1 MARLTKPLTDTEI
14 KTAKPKEVDYTL
26 HDGEGLQVLIKTN
39 GKKVWQY
46 RYFRP
51 FTQKRAKLTFGPYP
65 EITLADARQRRREA
79 RTLLTKDIDPYEHQ
93 HSLRKQA
100 LEAKSNPFKIVA
112 EQWLQLKKSSITAD
126 YASDIWRSLEKDIFP
141 AIGEMSITDIKA
153 RTLVQAIQPVQARGA
168 LETVRRLCQR
178 INEVMIYA
186 MNVGLIDAAPSVNI
200 SKAFEKPQ
208 KKHMPSIRPD
218 QLPQLMQTMRLANIE
233 LPTRCLFMW
242 QLLTL
247 TRPAEASDTRW
258 QEIDLDAREW
268 RIPAERM
275 KMKRVHIVPLS
286 EQALAIL
293 ELMRPLSSHR
303 EYVFPSRIKPLQPMN
318 SQTVNAAL
326 KRAGLGGIL
335 VSHGM
340 RSIASTALN
349 EQGFPPDVI
358 EAALAHVDKNEVRR
372 AYNRSDYLEQR
383 RPMMQW
389 RADFVKAADNG
400 SVLEGGIRGLK
411 AIG

>member
-26 HDGEGLQVLIKTN
+26 HDGDGLQLLIKTN

-100 LEAKSNPFKIVA
+100 LEAKSNTFKNVA

-141 AIGEMSITDIKA
+141 AIGEISITDIKA
-153 RTLVQAIQPVQARGA
+153 RILVQAIQPVQARGA

-186 MNVGLIDAAPSVNI
+186 MNVGLIDAAPSINI

-208 KKHMPSIRPD
+208 KRHMPSIRPD

-293 ELMRPLSSHR
+293 ELMQPLSSHR

-389 RADFVKAADNG
+389 WADFVKAADNG